1 MTVEIASNQIS
12 DKEKGTAIVD
22 SEDKLVRAD
31 KLIEELQIDK
41 SGALNKIIHLARR
54 LQTKIS
60 RRVLLKN
67 NDINFDLWVD
77 AYPKEDGSV
86 LIEVEH
92 YRQEEALSEKEQD
105 ISQDPSSFQEAGE
118 KIESSVLPE
127 NEDPGIGNWKWQVD
141 AELNLTSFPTALAD
155 QIGIDSQIYL
165 KKPFAR
171 LFKLETDE
179 EGRFPIM
186 EALANHHD
194 FSAQPAKITN
204 KGPAIWLSGRPIFD
218 VSERFKGFSGNITLA
233 SSALEEDLLVETTAQ
248 NKIKLHLPNR
258 IDHSF
263 KPSIHRIIEDADKIY
278 SQNDG
283 YLHSSYVRYAA
294 DITTA
299 SQHLMMLIDDL
310 GDLQELENTGFRVE
324 PQPVD
329 LSEIAKQAIAL
340 HSWKIQNQ
348 DIKIDIPKSGE
359 SVVAYADAHRVMQ
372 ILLNLIS
379 NALRYSP
386 EQASIWIRVEQDED
400 KAYITIADQG
410 KGIAAE
416 DQRRIFEKFE
426 RLNPQDSNGAGLG
439 LFISRELAHAM
450 QGDIVVDSALGQG
463 ARFTLI
469 LPLL

>member
-1 MTVEIASNQIS
+1 MTIEIASNQIDP

-22 SEDKLVRAD
+22 SEDKLIRAD
-31 KLIEELQIDK
+31 KLITELQINNDTAI
-41 SGALNKIIHLARR
+41 SKIIHLARR
-54 LQTKIS
+54 LQTRIS

-67 NDINFDLWVD
+67 NHTNFDLWVD
-77 AYPKEDGSV
+77 AYPKDDGSV

-92 YRQEEALSEKEQD
+92 YLPEKVSPAQYKNLDEDSLYPQESNNETE
-105 ISQDPSSFQEAGE
+105 P
-118 KIESSVLPE
+118 SVLVG
-127 NEDPGIGNWKWQVD
+127 NEDTEGWKWQVD
-141 AELNLTSFPTALAD
+141 AELNLTSFSQILAD
-155 QIGIDSQIYL
+155 EIGIDLQIYL

-171 LFKLETDE
+171 LFKLETDK

-186 EALANHHD
+186 EALANHRD

-204 KGPAIWLSGRPIFD
+204 EGPSIWLSGHPVFD
-218 VSERFKGFSGNITLA
+218 SSERFKGFSGTITFT
-233 SSALEEDLLVETTAQ
+233 SFSHSKRISADTNAY

-263 KPSIHRIIEDADKIY
+263 KPSIHRIIENADKIY

-294 DITTA
+294 DIATA
-299 SQHLMMLIDDL
+299 SQHLMTLIDDL
-310 GDLQELENTGFRVE
+310 GDLQELENTGFRIE

-386 EQASIWIRVEQDED
+386 PKASIWIRVEQDQE

-410 KGIAAE
+410 KGIAE
-416 DQRRIFEKFE
+416 ENQQRIFEKFE
-426 RLNPQDSNGAGLG
+426 RLDPQDSSGAGLG

-450 QGDIVVDSALGQG
+450 QGNIIVDSALGQG